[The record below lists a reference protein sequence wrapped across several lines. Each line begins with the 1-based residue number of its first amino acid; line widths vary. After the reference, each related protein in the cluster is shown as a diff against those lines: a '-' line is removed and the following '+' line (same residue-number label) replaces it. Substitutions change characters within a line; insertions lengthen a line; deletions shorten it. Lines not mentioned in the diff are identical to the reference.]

1 MLIGKI
7 WDAANQKYFWAE
19 GRDFEALT
27 LALKDEIADYGG
39 NDEIDPAK
47 IEVYKAVKMKVV
59 ATYEIQAGD

>member
-1 MLIGKI
+1 MLIGKF
-7 WDAANQKYFWAE
+7 WDSVNQKYLWAE
-19 GRDFEALT
+19 GQDFEELT
-27 LALKDEIADYGG
+27 QTLKNEIADYGG